1 MQPNATSTETSS
13 HNANELVGD
22 GHQAVN
28 NSNNEVEDNFH
39 EPQTPDIEDENDD
52 DIVDNGD
59 YLHVIGRVASALETM
74 DMNLM

>member
-28 NSNNEVEDNFH
+28 NSNNEVEDNFQ
-39 EPQTPDIEDENDD
+39 EPQMLDLEDENDD
-52 DIVDNGD
+52 DIADNGD
-59 YLHVIGRVASALETM
+59 YLHVIGRVAAHWKPWIWI
-74 DMNLM
+74 